1 MPATGRTWLRR
12 WAATATVVVV
22 FAGVLGG
29 QASQAAPRQDLQQV
43 DAQVRDLEMRA
54 ASAHEDAERVCERL
68 AEMLAEDPTEFVAQ
82 TEAEVSDRE
91 ASAQQVQDAQAAAA
105 AAQQSA
111 SNSGGPPEIAGQSGG
126 SYLGGPRA
134 GAAVQDT
141 LSQVRDPYSIS
152 ANSPSS
158 WDGKM
163 VSASNPSEGV
173 EVIDFLGPW
182 YREWFS
188 GVGRVLD

>member
-43 DAQVRDLEMRA
+43 EGQVRDLEMRA
-54 ASAHEDAERVCERL
+54 ASAHEDAERACESLAEIQGQLDALGNRL
-68 AEMLAEDPTEFVAQ
+68 ARERSEMRTMQVLLAEDPTEFVAQ
-82 TEAEVSDRE
+82 TEAEVSDRK
-91 ASAQQVQDAQAAAA
+91 ASAQQVQDDRAAAA
-105 AAQQSA
+105 AAQPSA
-111 SNSGGPPEIAGQSGG
+111 SNSGGPSEIAGQSGG
-126 SYLGGPRA
+126 SYPGGPRA
-134 GAAVQDT
+134 AAAVQDA
-141 LSQVRDPYSIS
+141 LSPVRDP
-152 ANSPSS
+152 
-158 WDGKM
+158 
-163 VSASNPSEGV
+163 
-173 EVIDFLGPW
+173 